1 MDQSVEDFFQSFRSD
16 LSIGAASNQ
25 RFALTE
31 FVESLGAELVESGFV
46 EGFEHCHYR
55 ASRGARVDGYWFA
68 EDDVLDLYIADF
80 DARAELASL
89 PKTDVDAAFKRL
101 TKFFEASKDKD
112 LAAELE
118 PMSPEY
124 GLAREIADRSTRIR
138 KINLVLLSER
148 VLSERIQSIDDST
161 IAGVPASFHIW
172 DITRLQRQRSARGQK
187 EPLDLDVSGMF
198 GRGLSCLPAHL
209 DTDGYMAYLIVVP
222 GDVLAS
228 LYEKYGA
235 RLLEQNVRTFLQARA
250 GVNKGI
256 RASIMNEPEMFFAY
270 NNGVTATAQSVET
283 SIVDGQLTITRLLNL
298 QIVNGGQTTAS
309 LFHARKKDKADLS
322 KISVQMKLSVIDG
335 SGAEAIVPKISQYA
349 NTQNKVN
356 DADFFSN
363 HPFHVRME
371 TFSRRIWVP
380 AGNGSQK
387 ETKCFYERARGQY
400 ADAQSAL
407 TAAEQRRFLLEYPKH
422 QMFTKTDLAKFEN
435 VWEDHP
441 SWVNRGAQ
449 KNFAQFAKRIGEEWT
464 RSADEF
470 SEFYYKRAIARA
482 LIFKSTEQLVSEQAW
497 YSGGY
502 RANIVAYALAL
513 LSEIAKQRQQSVDFQ
528 KIWKSQKIENALL
541 DGIAV
546 IAKFVHSDLVQPPA
560 GISNVTE
567 WCKRVDCWTR
577 LLTGQATVEK
587 MLSAEFWQSL
597 VPLDTQKEE
606 LQGARRIQKID
617 DGLEAQRRVIAV
629 HVAEWSRVLSVLKSK
644 GQLTSKD
651 RDLLNIAMQIP
662 SKVPSGKQCI
672 ALLEIVER
680 ARLEGVVVA
689 A

>member
-1 MDQSVEDFFQSFRSD
+1 MEQSVDEFFQSFRSD
-16 LSIGAASNQ
+16 LSVGAASNQ

-55 ASRGARVDGYWFA
+55 ANRGMRVDGYWFSD
-68 EDDVLDLYIADF
+68 DDVLDLYVADF
-80 DARAELASL
+80 DARPELSSL
-89 PKTDVDAAFKRL
+89 SKTDVDAAFKRL
-101 TKFFEASKDKD
+101 AKFFEASKSKD
-112 LAAELE
+112 LAADLE

-124 GLAREIADRSTRIR
+124 GLARDIADRAESIR

-148 VLSERIQSIDDST
+148 MLSERIQSIDDST
-161 IAGVPASFHIW
+161 ITGVPASFHVW
-172 DITRLQRQRSARGQK
+172 DISRLQRQRSARGQK
-187 EPLDLDVSGMF
+187 EPLNLDVAGLF
-198 GRGLSCLPAHL
+198 GRGLPCLPAHL
-209 DTDGYMAYLIVVP
+209 HTDGYLAYLIVVP

-256 RASIMNEPEMFFAY
+256 RATIMNEPEMFFAY
-270 NNGVTATAQSVET
+270 NNGVTATAQAVET

-322 KISVQMKLSVIDG
+322 RIYVQMKLSVIEG
-335 SGAEAIVPKISQYA
+335 MEAEAIVPKISQFA

-371 TFSRRIWVP
+371 SFSRRIWAP
-380 AGNGSQK
+380 AGNGSLK
-387 ETKCFYERARGQY
+387 ETKWFYERARGQY

-422 QMFTKTDLAKFEN
+422 QMFAKTDLAKFEN
-435 VWEDHP
+435 VWEEHP
-441 SWVNRGAQ
+441 CWVNRGAQ
-449 KNFAQFAKRIGEEWT
+449 KNFAQFAKRIGAEWT
-464 RSADEF
+464 QSADEF

-513 LSEIAKQRQQSVDFQ
+513 LSALAKQRTLSVDFQ
-528 KIWKSQKIENALL
+528 KIWKEQKLDDALL

-567 WCKRVDCWTR
+567 WCKREDCWIR
-577 LLTGQATVEK
+577 LQAGRGVVEK
-587 MLSAEFWQSL
+587 MLPEEFWKAL
-597 VPLDTQKEE
+597 VSLDTQNVESN
-606 LQGARRIQKID
+606 GARQLQEID
-617 DGLEAQRRVIAV
+617 DGIGAQRRVIAV
-629 HVAEWSRVLSVLKSK
+629 SHADWSRVMSVLKSK
-644 GQLTSKD
+644 GQLNPKD
-651 RDLLNIAMQIP
+651 RDMLNIAMQIP
-662 SKVPSGKQCI
+662 AKVPSGRQCI
-672 ALLEIVER
+672 SLLEILEK
-680 ARLEGVVVA
+680 ARLEGVVVSV
-689 A
+689 